1 MDKKVK
7 VTVTSWA
14 WKLNLG
20 WFGEVGS
27 QQILEFTGPK
37 KNLEN
42 IKSDLNT
49 MKNLVS
55 WDWKEVL

>member
-1 MDKKVK
+1 MGKVK

-27 QQILEFTGPK
+27 QQTLEFIGPK

-55 WDWKEVL
+55 WNWEEVK

>member
-27 QQILEFTGPK
+27 QQTLEFTGPK
-37 KNLEN
+37 NNLEN

-55 WDWKEVL
+55 WDWKEVN

>member
-7 VTVTSWA
+7 VKVTSWA

-20 WFGEVGS
+20 WFGEVGYK
-27 QQILEFTGPK
+27 QTLEFFGPK

-55 WDWKEVL
+55 WDWEEVT

>member
-27 QQILEFTGPK
+27 QQTLEFIGPK

-55 WDWKEVL
+55 WNWEEVT

>member
-20 WFGEVGS
+20 WFGEVGYK
-27 QQILEFTGPK
+27 QTLEFIGPK

-42 IKSDLNT
+42 TIQILLN
-49 MKNLVS
+49 LY
-55 WDWKEVL
+55 

>member
-7 VTVTSWA
+7 VTVTA

-27 QQILEFTGPK
+27 QQTLEFIGPK

-55 WDWKEVL
+55 WNWEEVT

>member
-7 VTVTSWA
+7 VTVISWA

-27 QQILEFTGPK
+27 QQTLEFIGPK

-55 WDWKEVL
+55 WNWEEVT

>member
-27 QQILEFTGPK
+27 QQTLEFIGPK

>member
-7 VTVTSWA
+7 VIVTSWA

-27 QQILEFTGPK
+27 QRTLEFIGPK

-55 WDWKEVL
+55 WNWEEVT

>member
-27 QQILEFTGPK
+27 QQTLEFIGPK

-55 WDWKEVL
+55 WDWKEVN

>member
-1 MDKKVK
+1 MGKVK

-27 QQILEFTGPK
+27 QQTLEFIGPK

-55 WDWKEVL
+55 WNWEEVT